1 MYLMDISMAV
11 LERPLEQF
19 ILEFKEE
26 ISKYFVP
33 QIRTH
38 KGKDFLTNHLINL
51 YRF

>member
-1 MYLMDISMAV
+1 MYLMDIFMAV

-19 ILEFKEE
+19 IQEFKEE

-38 KGKDFLTNHLINL
+38 KGKDLSH
-51 YRF
+51 